1 MSYYRR
7 FTKKDAE
14 DFNLP
19 PDDPVI
25 GKLVYVHEKKDKLN
39 SELLEKALNKLF
51 ELREEENEN

>member
-1 MSYYRR
+1 MTYYKR

-25 GKLVYVHEKKDKLN
+25 GKLVYVHEKGQ
-39 SELLEKALNKLF
+39 A
-51 ELREEENEN
+51 